1 MSPSTPT
8 EPSPI
13 AVDAS
18 RFFLEVV
25 EEIKFLTAD
34 TALAAKPGAGLGG
47 RGGAP
52 DVLEDPLGGSVA
64 RGGCDTPTRALF
76 LPKND
81 VMLVRPFAPAFVGFA
96 PGFVPSRD
104 FAFESCFI

>member
-1 MSPSTPT
+1 
-8 EPSPI
+8 
-13 AVDAS
+13 VDAS

-25 EEIKFLTAD
+25 GVINFLTAA
-34 TALAAKPGAGLGG
+34 TARVAKLGAGLGG

-52 DVLEDPLGGSVA
+52 DVLEDRLGGSVA

-81 VMLVRPFAPAFVGFA
+81 EMLVRPLAPAFVGFA

>member
-1 MSPSTPT
+1 
-8 EPSPI
+8 
-13 AVDAS
+13 
-18 RFFLEVV
+18 
-25 EEIKFLTAD
+25 LTA
-34 TALAAKPGAGLGG
+34 AIARAAKPGAGLGG

-76 LPKND
+76 LSKND
-81 VMLVRPFAPAFVGFA
+81 EMLARPFAPVFVGFA
-96 PGFVPSRD
+96 PGLVPSRD